1 MSLDDALS
9 LRFAEITEEIRG
21 LYGADD
27 DDEWSSSPFGWIK
40 TKASRTVGAIG
51 EKLVAA
57 WCDDLGL
64 DVVRTGDTEADR
76 LVEGHRVEIK
86 FSTRWQN
93 GEYRFQ
99 QIRDQRYDFLFALGL
114 SPSSVHGWM
123 IPKSVLLEHVIGQMG
138 QHTGAGAADTDWLA
152 VVPGEEPPWLRA
164 CGGSLG
170 DVTVILETLRRPVRD

>member
-9 LRFAEITEEIRG
+9 RRFAEITEEIHG
-21 LYGADD
+21 LYSAADD
-27 DDEWSSSPFGWIK
+27 EEWSSSPFGWIK
-40 TKASRTVGAIG
+40 TKASRTVDAIG
-51 EKLVAA
+51 EKLVSA

-152 VVPGEEPPWLRA
+152 GVPGEEPPWLRA